1 MFKIKRFRERLMVIA
16 TLVMLPVVGV
26 MMFKAWAEHPA
37 EQPVSGAEHREYI
50 ESLQNA
56 ASIERPVIAPV
67 EQPAHAP
74 VTEPTY
80 TYFDVPLDKDLQ
92 EHIFRLCE
100 EYGIDPAIIL
110 AMCRRESNYRF
121 DAAGDSGNSKG
132 VMQIQE
138 RWHKARMERL
148 DVTDLFNPYQNVA
161 VGIDYLGE
169 LLESYDGDM
178 SMALVAYNA
187 GPSGAYTYWFSQ
199 GEYANDYSRAVLET
213 ADALNAGRG
222 SVIT

>member
-1 MFKIKRFRERLMVIA
+1 MFKIKIFRERLEIIA
-16 TLVMLPVVGV
+16 TLVMIPVVGV
-26 MMFKAWAEHPA
+26 MMFTAWAEHPA

-50 ESLQNA
+50 ESLRNT
-56 ASIERPVIAPV
+56 ASIEQTAAAPV
-67 EQPAHAP
+67 EQPAP
-74 VTEPTY
+74 VTGPTY

-110 AMCRRESNYRF
+110 AMCRRESNYRA
-121 DAAGDSGNSKG
+121 DAVGDSGNSKG
-132 VMQIQE
+132 MMQVQE
-138 RWHKARMERL
+138 RYHRPRMELL

-187 GPSGAYTYWFSQ
+187 GPSGAYAYWFSE

-213 ADALNAGRG
+213 AAELNAERG
-222 SVIT
+222 SVIS